1 MPFVEL
7 SRCSPQVKL
16 RLSCSLPAAWPEG
29 SAQPEPAT
37 VVIADREMS
46 FALGSGTLPP
56 ALEAA
61 IASMRPGERASVY
74 CSPACALRPAE
85 ALPELPDSAADGI
98 EYTLHLLS
106 ITQVRDLHGDG
117 SLLKRRVECG
127 RGDFPVDCPIHDC
140 RVRIHLATRALPSR
154 DLLADT
160 RGADGGGEPLVFDLA
175 TGAQPPGLE
184 SAVRLMVPGE
194 RACVTAAPRHAY
206 DAAGAWARPPGLPAG
221 SSVEWDVTLLDFE
234 RPVNWYR
241 GDVADILSEAA
252 RDKEAGVALYRQG
265 SWALAR
271 TRFESLASKL
281 AGLRGLE
288 DEEEATA
295 TALRV
300 ACLLNA
306 AAAAQQLNEHA
317 DAVARCTVV
326 LDKVDPQCAKA
337 LFRRAVSRTVM
348 GEWEGAEE
356 DLAAARVADPTAAAD
371 CDRQLVKLAAAKRAA
386 DAALRSSLRGF
397 LDAKSSSAEASASAA
412 AADNAAP

>member
-1 MPFVEL
+1 M
-7 SRCSPQVKL
+7 
-16 RLSCSLPAAWPEG
+16 SCSLPAAWPEG

-46 FALGSGTLPP
+46 FALGSGKVPP

-85 ALPELPDSAADGI
+85 ALPELPESAADGM

-154 DLLADT
+154 NLLADT

-206 DAAGAWARPPGLPAG
+206 DAAGTWARPQGLPAG

-241 GDVADILSEAA
+241 GEVADILSEAA

-306 AAAAQQLNEHA
+306 AAAQQLNEHA

-326 LDKVDPQCAKA
+326 LEKVDPQCAKA
-337 LFRRAVSRTVM
+337 MFRRAVSRTVM